1 MWNFKVNTYKFMKIT
16 PPRIIVSLA
25 IATLTMASNPHANAQ
40 VLLGT
45 DNASAAAYTAGWTN
59 GSDGFI
65 TGEGAFGQWFLSS
78 TPPTGSGYVIENVTT
93 LGTSNTALNSSG
105 VSFGMY
111 APGAYLDAFRYLDPN
126 GLAVGQTFSIQM
138 AVNFRSGFKG
148 FDLRGAGAG
157 DPTIFNFNIG
167 GDDYVVGSAA
177 TGNGSIGNSYSSDT
191 LFTLLF
197 TQTSGTGGTWDIT
210 RSGGV
215 SSFSTGTYDGI
226 ARSFKL
232 YVGGTDPGGENYLFV
247 NNLETIPE
255 PSTYALLALSALCLA
270 GYAAR
275 RRRRH

>member
-1 MWNFKVNTYKFMKIT
+1 MKNK
-16 PPRIIVSLA
+16 PPRYIANVFGTVLAMAFSL
-25 IATLTMASNPHANAQ
+25 NANAA
-40 VLLGT
+40 VDLGT
-45 DNASAAAYTAGWTN
+45 DNASASAYSAGWTN

-65 TGEGAFGQWFLSS
+65 TGEGAFGQWFLNG
-78 TPPTGSGYVIENVTT
+78 TPPAGSGYVIQSVTT

-111 APGAYLDAFRYLDPN
+111 APGAYLDAFRYLDPS
-126 GLAVGQTFSIQM
+126 GLGVGQSFSIQM
-138 AVNFRSGFKG
+138 AVNFRNGFKG
-148 FDLRGAGAG
+148 FDLRGADAG

-191 LFTLLF
+191 LFTLAF

-210 RSGGV
+210 RSGGI
-215 SSFSTGTYDGI
+215 SSFSTGTYNGI
-226 ARSFKL
+226 ARSIKL

-255 PSTYALLALSALCLA
+255 PSTYALLLSTGLA
-270 GYAAR
+270 GWLWRSRLR
-275 RRRRH
+275 RRL